1 MYATISFVIAGIF
14 GMMSVAFLAL
24 IVAAP
29 DKFVLL
35 FTLTMVAL
43 IAGFANL
50 KGPRRYVKNLFV
62 GKQLYASIA
71 LIASILLALYFSL
84 VQESYLWSLFFCM
97 IELNAVLYFFFQTG
111 ITFQHI
117 KMFCKG
123 AANAAKSRFK

>member
-71 LIASILLALYFSL
+71 LITSILLALYFSL
-84 VQESYLWSLFFCM
+84 V
-97 IELNAVLYFFFQTG
+97 
-111 ITFQHI
+111 
-117 KMFCKG
+117 
-123 AANAAKSRFK
+123 